1 MPALPP
7 LDADHLSL
15 EQVETLEELGLI
27 LSPPINGKRKVSLD
41 AFTTPPPQIPDP
53 LPTSRPS
60 ATFHHHPST
69 PPHDATI
76 DLPLAP
82 WSVAT
87 LEFLGFTPAAA
98 HEILAHFL
106 DRPNPTF
113 NCYDIIDYAE
123 SHVQGKDPRQKS
135 LLPPRELMT
144 QMGLNEAMQDAL
156 TDPRFAGVAG
166 TETLQ
171 FWILDTLRVNYDAL
185 FTLQDG
191 LRDVAIA
198 AAAAAGE
205 GEGGGGGGGDEDDQD
220 DEDAEDNDDDE
231 DDECDEDDQE
241 DEDHEDHDD
250 DHNAASP
257 AAPSNTD
264 ASTSAN
270 ASTTTLYAAT
280 PALPPDDFLDPRKP
294 GGAPLHNIAQT
305 RDGGDFNGARSWSEA
320 WTWTPQAATA
330 ELYRAWMARR
340 CAWTATAVVSMA
352 VPQDLIEGLGTEE
365 VWWRCEGEEG
375 KREWEERF
383 FE

>member
-1 MPALPP
+1 MPNALPP

-98 HEILAHFL
+98 HEILAHFR
-106 DRPNPTF
+106 DRPNPKF

-191 LRDVAIA
+191 LRDIAIA

-205 GEGGGGGGGDEDDQD
+205 GEGEKGGSGDEDDED

-231 DDECDEDDQE
+231 DD
-241 DEDHEDHDD
+241 DHDHHDDHDD
-250 DHNAASP
+250 HDHDHNAPRAASS
-257 AAPSNTD
+257 SNIDADADAD
-264 ASTSAN
+264 AS
-270 ASTTTLYAAT
+270 TTLYAAT
-280 PALPPDDFLDPRKP
+280 PALPLDAFLDPRNP
-294 GGAPLHNIAQT
+294 GGAPLHIIAQT
-305 RDGGDFNGARSWSEA
+305 RE
-320 WTWTPQAATA
+320 
-330 ELYRAWMARR
+330 
-340 CAWTATAVVSMA
+340 
-352 VPQDLIEGLGTEE
+352 
-365 VWWRCEGEEG
+365 
-375 KREWEERF
+375 
-383 FE
+383 